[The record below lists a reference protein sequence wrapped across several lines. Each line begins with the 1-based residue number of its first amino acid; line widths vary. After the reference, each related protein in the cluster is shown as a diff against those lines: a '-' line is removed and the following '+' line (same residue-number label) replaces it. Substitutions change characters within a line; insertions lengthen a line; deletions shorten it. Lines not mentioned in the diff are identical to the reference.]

1 MFATTR
7 CIPEQTKVVL
17 LYGGRSNERDISIL
31 SGNAVEQALLSLGF
45 PTVKIDAKDPDY
57 IEQMR
62 QAEPDVVF
70 NCLHGKG
77 GEDGCVQGV
86 CHELD
91 LPIIGSGVLAS
102 ALAMDKTRAKI
113 IYAASGISTPK
124 SMALNR
130 GESASYSDVSA
141 ALGAKIVVKAAHE
154 GSAIGTYI
162 VDSEAAFDEAVKAAF
177 DIDSLL
183 VIEQFISGTE
193 VTVAVLGNDEL
204 EALPIIEIVPHS
216 DFYDFEAK
224 YAAGGSDHICPA
236 RIPDDVAKRCQE
248 QAVLAHRA
256 LGCRGLSR
264 TDMIIDSDGTP
275 WTLETNT
282 IPGMT
287 ATSLIPDAARAVGI
301 SFEDLC
307 RLLIELALESASE

>member
-7 CIPEQTKVVL
+7 CKPEETKVVL

-31 SGNAVEQALLSLGF
+31 SGNAVEKALLALGF
-45 PTVKIDAKDPDY
+45 PTVKIDAKEPDY

-70 NCLHGKG
+70 NCLHGRG

-86 CHELD
+86 CHELG

-102 ALAMDKTRAKI
+102 ALAMDKARTKI
-113 IYAASGISTPK
+113 IYASSGISTPK
-124 SMALNR
+124 SLSFSK
-130 GESASYSDVSA
+130 GETVSYADVSA
-141 ALGAKIVVKAAHE
+141 AVGPKIVVKAARE
-154 GSAIGTYI
+154 GSAIGVYV
-162 VDSEAAFDEAVKAAF
+162 VDNEVDFDEAIKEAF
-177 DIDSLL
+177 DIDSLV
-183 VIEQFISGTE
+183 VIEQFIAGTE
-193 VTVAVLGNDEL
+193 VTVAILGNDEP
-204 EALPIIEIVPHS
+204 EALPIIEIIPHS
-216 DFYDFEAK
+216 DFYDYEAK

-236 RIPDDVAKRCQE
+236 RIPDEVADRCKE
-248 QAVLAHRA
+248 QAILAHKA

-264 TDMIIDSDGTP
+264 TDMIIDADGTP

-301 SFEDLC
+301 GFEDLC
-307 RLLIELALESASE
+307 RLLVELALENASE